1 VLKRLQLLLVYHL
14 QAATQSL
21 NLLCRK
27 PLATMMTAVVIAI
40 SLALP
45 ALFWVFTGNMDKLTV
60 GWQRGGHI
68 SLYLKL
74 GLTDAQQQ
82 LVVQK
87 VRKTEGVAQAT
98 LKTPAE
104 GLSELTSQEGM
115 HDIMRYL
122 PENPLPPVID
132 IVPALMVDSPAKLDL
147 LARQLQTI
155 TQVEQAKLDMEWISR
170 LHVISGF
177 AGKAANALL
186 ALLAMAVVLIIGT
199 TLRLAIHSR
208 HEEIQI
214 LKLIGAEDSFIQR
227 PFLYSGVWYGA
238 VGAILAVFIVNIFI
252 LSLGSAMNKLAV
264 IYQMHYPLTG
274 LSARQVLLL
283 VLLAIILGWL
293 GALLSVK
300 RQLASIEP

>member
-1 VLKRLQLLLVYHL
+1 MLKRLQLLLVYHL